1 MNQTFYPKSILLLLL
16 AVSVLALASLVLG
29 NWTHASPVEQISNEK
44 VQLAL
49 RRTAHHLLRLSG
61 DSTSRIPVV
70 ERLDQQTWLVRLERF
85 FPYDSLPGLLQAS
98 FDLHGIQ
105 GNYDVAVLRCLDNIL
120 ELGYNYQDY
129 SQSGDVP
136 CGGRSQEDGCYNL
149 QVRFAETPPVST
161 RFPWEYPVLFG
172 GVVLAAA
179 YAWRFRRHSKAV
191 PESPE
196 PVAEGTEDWIVFGQS
211 RMLPTRCLLR
221 TGDQESVLTYRE
233 AKLLQLFLQHRN
245 QLLERSFIQ
254 EQVWADEGIITG
266 RSLDVFVSRLRKLLQ
281 KDTSVKIV
289 AVHGV
294 GYRFDVAG

>member
-1 MNQTFYPKSILLLLL
+1 MLLLF

-29 NWTHASPVEQISNEK
+29 NWTHSPPVEQMSNEK

-49 RRTAHHLLRLSG
+49 RRTAHHLLKLSG

-70 ERLDQQTWLVRLERF
+70 ERLDNQTWLVRLERF
-85 FPYDSLPGLLQAS
+85 FPYDTLPPLLQSS
-98 FDLHGIQ
+98 FHLHGIEA
-105 GNYDVAVLRCLDNIL
+105 NYDVAVLRCLDNLL
-120 ELGYNYQDY
+120 ELGYNYQEY
-129 SQSGDVP
+129 SETGDFP
-136 CGGRSQEDGCYNL
+136 CGGRSQEEGCYNL
-149 QVRFAETPPVST
+149 QVRFTEPAPPTPT
-161 RFPWEYPVLFG
+161 RFPWEYPVLAG
-172 GVVLAAA
+172 GVVLAVV
-179 YAWRFRRHSKAV
+179 YAWRFRRRPKTALE
-191 PESPE
+191 PPE
-196 PVAEGTEDWIVFGQS
+196 PTAGDTEDWIVFGQS
-211 RMLPTRCLLR
+211 RMLPNRCLLR

-233 AKLLQLFLQHRN
+233 AKLLQLFLQRRN